1 MAQED
6 KYEMDEQEYDS
17 QELSSI
23 IKTEMDDARDFIDQI
38 GQERDRKHRLLF
50 RGRACKW

>member
-23 IKTEMDDARDFIDQI
+23 IKNRN
-38 GQERDRKHRLLF
+38 
-50 RGRACKW
+50 GRRS